1 MEQKT
6 LRNSTVAISPDDTKR
21 LNKFCKNNNITKKD
35 FISLS
40 LSYFETQGVNPAKH
54 ETPRAEMEKV
64 TKRLDQFFAFMKKQ
78 EQDILKPMY
87 NDFIQSNKKVNIS
100 LSSIVDYQQTL
111 NQSHNKSIKDT
122 IEGVKLILKHVES
135 AIQKENSNIQEVN
148 KLNQADN
155 KKLQQGILE
164 LCKFLDEKN
173 KRGLFDKI
181 KDSF

>member
-6 LRNSTVAISPDDTKR
+6 TRNSTVAISPDDTKR
-21 LNKFCKNNNITKKD
+21 LDQFCKNNNITKKD

-87 NDFIQSNKKVNIS
+87 HEFIEANKKSNQNFKAVVDNQKILNESQRTNLKDVIEGISSILKLVDTTIQSGNN
-100 LSSIVDYQQTL
+100 L
-111 NQSHNKSIKDT
+111 NHTNN
-122 IEGVKLILKHVES
+122 E
-135 AIQKENSNIQEVN
+135 
-148 KLNQADN
+148 
-155 KKLQQGILE
+155 KLQKGILE
-164 LCKFLDEKN
+164 LCKFLDEKG
-173 KRGLFDKI
+173 KRGLLDKI

>member
-1 MEQKT
+1 MLYNLIYMEQKI

-21 LNKFCKNNNITKKD
+21 LDKFCKNNSITKKD

-87 NDFIQSNKKVNIS
+87 HEFIEANKKSNQNFKVV
-100 LSSIVDYQQTL
+100 VDNQQIL
-111 NQSHNKSIKDT
+111 N
-122 IEGVKLILKHVES
+122 ES
-135 AIQKENSNIQEVN
+135 QKQTS
-148 KLNQADN
+148 KM
-155 KKLQQGILE
+155 
-164 LCKFLDEKN
+164 
-173 KRGLFDKI
+173 
-181 KDSF
+181 